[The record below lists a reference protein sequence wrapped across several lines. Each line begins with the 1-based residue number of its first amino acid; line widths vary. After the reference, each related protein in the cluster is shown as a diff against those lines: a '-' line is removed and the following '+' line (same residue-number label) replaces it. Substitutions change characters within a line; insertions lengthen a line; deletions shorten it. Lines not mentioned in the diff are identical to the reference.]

1 MMERAQQKQE
11 EKRQYWQAVT
21 EVSRTCED
29 AAKADIRDFEAR
41 KKKVQQSVPRYTFEL
56 VTDGIS
62 PSDHARTGG
71 SRGNTGE
78 LRPSPRSV

>member
-41 KKKVQQSVPRYTFEL
+41 KKKVR
-56 VTDGIS
+56 S
-62 PSDHARTGG
+62 PHGTLLNS
-71 SRGNTGE
+71 
-78 LRPSPRSV
+78 